1 MDRSYSSPKPEA
13 VPGRLHPATVLPAPG
28 TLRPPQA
35 TASQAVTTMR
45 WSYFFFFF
53 FASNSRAKNIKA
65 GRRNQVCGGGDSLS
79 LRVLSR
85 TWHFSCWIWMCGQ
98 NQPTADDA
106 GRGDEQVHLEAHI
119 A

>member
-53 FASNSRAKNIKA
+53 LPATPELKISRQVEGTRCA
-65 GRRNQVCGGGDSLS
+65 GEA
-79 LRVLSR
+79 
-85 TWHFSCWIWMCGQ
+85 
-98 NQPTADDA
+98 TAF
-106 GRGDEQVHLEAHI
+106 RCVF
-119 A
+119 